1 MADDKIENAPEDN
14 HEDDDLQVAEGQ
26 DLTGKVEDQ
35 SILDE
40 LKDSYLNYAMSVI
53 VSRALPDVRDGLKP
67 SQRRILVAMNDLNLG
82 PRAKHRKC
90 AKIAGDTSGNYHPH
104 GEAVVYP
111 TLVRM
116 GQRWNMS
123 QTLIDPQGNFGSI
136 DGDPPAAMRY
146 TEARMTSAAS
156 DMLVDLKQDTVNFVV
171 NYDETMT
178 EPVVLPS
185 KFPNLLVNGS
195 TGIAVG
201 MATSMPPH
209 NPAEVCDALIRMVDN
224 PHCSLADIME
234 VMPGPDFPTGGVI
247 CGRKGI
253 MDGYKNGRGLVTM
266 RGKMRVEDR
275 KRKQVIIVDEI
286 PYQVVKSNIVTKIAE
301 CVNSGLIP
309 EISDV
314 RDESDR
320 KGLRIVIELRKDAD
334 SDIVINQLYKY
345 TQLQSTF
352 SIINIALVKGRP
364 QTLGMLDLLRLY
376 IEHRKEVITRRTIF
390 LLKKAKTRAHII
402 EGLLLALSDI
412 DEIIEIIKASASPAE
427 AKANLMK
434 KPLKLMEHNTLK
446 RLLPEEFVSEKSS
459 VDQYLTG
466 PQTDAILSM
475 QLQRLTGLE
484 VEKLA
489 KEFASLLDEIA
500 GYEAILNNEEL
511 LMDIIREDLQ
521 EMKDK
526 YSTPRR
532 SEITEGAGLEFDIED
547 LIPDEDAVVTIS
559 HNGYIKRMPIDTYRS
574 QGRGGRGIMG
584 GSAKDDDFIE
594 HLFIASTH
602 AYLCCFTNKGR
613 CHWLRVYNI
622 PEMSRQSRGRNL
634 ANLVEMEKEEKI
646 TEILP
651 VKDFE
656 EGFVV
661 FATRKGY
668 IKKTALSAYG
678 NIRKAGVN
686 AITLGDDD
694 DLIGT
699 RLIAGGEDIILGTA
713 GGMAIRFNES
723 NVREM
728 GRTARG
734 VRGIKLK
741 GSDVVVDMVTTG
753 QGASLLTVCE
763 KGFGKRTALEDY
775 RTQGRGGSGLINIKC
790 SERNG
795 NVIALKAVSDDDDLM
810 LISSRGII
818 MRTGLESLRDIGRN
832 TQGVKLIRLDEND
845 TVVAVARV
853 DRTDEEESE
862 TPEAVVEGAD
872 TQEAPEN
879 AEGPEDNTESGDSA
893 E

>member
-1 MADDKIENAPEDN
+1 MTDEVNDNKPEDIIPDPVL
-14 HEDDDLQVAEGQ
+14 EAAESEHIE
-26 DLTGKVEDQ
+26 GKVDDQ

-82 PRAKHRKC
+82 PRSKHRKC

-146 TEARMTSAAS
+146 TESRMTAAAS
-156 DMLVDLKQDTVNFVV
+156 DMLVDLKRDTVDYVM
-171 NYDETMT
+171 NYDETMS
-178 EPVVLPS
+178 EPTVLPS

-201 MATSMPPH
+201 MATSMAPH
-209 NPAEVCDALIRMVDN
+209 NPGEVCEALIRMVDN
-224 PHCSLADIME
+224 PDISLSDILE

-253 MDGYKNGRGLVTM
+253 LDGYKNGRGLLTL
-266 RGKMRVEDR
+266 RGKIRVEER
-275 KRKQVIIVDEI
+275 GRRQALIVDEI

-301 CVNSGLIP
+301 CVTSGLIP

-320 KGLRIVIELRKDAD
+320 NGLRIVVELRKDAD

-345 TQLQSTF
+345 TQLQNTF

-364 QTLGMLDLLRLY
+364 QTLGLLDLLRLY
-376 IEHRKEVITRRTIF
+376 IDHRKDVITRRTRY
-390 LLKKAKTRAHII
+390 LLRKAKARAHIV

-412 DEIIEIIKASASPAE
+412 DEIIEIIKRSANPAE
-427 AKANLMK
+427 AKRNLLA
-434 KPLKLMEHNTLK
+434 KPLRLMEHATLR
-446 RLLPEEFVSEKSS
+446 RLLPENFVQERSTQ
-459 VDQYLTG
+459 DQFLSG
-466 PQTDAILSM
+466 PQAEAILSM

-489 KEFASLLDEIA
+489 SEFAALLDEIS
-500 GYEAILNNEEL
+500 GYEAILNNEHL
-511 LMDIIREDLQ
+511 LMDVIREDLQ
-521 EMKDK
+521 EMRDK
-526 YSTPRR
+526 YNKPRR
-532 SEITEGAGLEFDIED
+532 SEITDSGIDFDIED
-547 LIPDEDAVVTIS
+547 LIPDEDVVVTIT

-574 QGRGGRGIMG
+574 QGRGGRGITG
-584 GSAKDDDFIE
+584 GNVKDGDFVE
-594 HLFIASTH
+594 HLFVASTH
-602 AYLCCFTNKGR
+602 AYLCCFTNMGR

-622 PEMSRQSRGRNL
+622 PSMSRQSSGRNL
-634 ANLVEMEKEEKI
+634 ANLLGMVEGEKI
-646 TEILP
+646 AEILP

-661 FATRKGY
+661 FATRRGY
-668 IKKTALSAYG
+668 VKKTALSAYG

-686 AITLGDDD
+686 AITLEDDD
-694 DLIGT
+694 ALIGT
-699 RLIAGGEDIILGTA
+699 RIISGGEDVVLGTSN
-713 GGMAIRFNES
+713 GMAIRFNES
-723 NVREM
+723 DVREM

-741 GSDVVVDMVTTG
+741 GDDVVVDMVTTG
-753 QGASLLTVCE
+753 SAPSLLTVCE
-763 KGFGKRTALEDY
+763 QGFGKRTSLEDY
-775 RTQGRGGSGLINIKC
+775 RSQGRGGSGLINIKC
-790 SERNG
+790 SDRNG
-795 NVIALKAVSDDDDLM
+795 KVVALKAVSDDDDIM
-810 LISSRGII
+810 IISLRGII
-818 MRTGLESLRDIGRN
+818 IRTGLESLRDIGRN
-832 TQGVKLIRLDEND
+832 TQGVKLIRLND
-845 TVVAVARV
+845 ADQVVAVARV
-853 DRTDEEESE
+853 EKTDEDDSETAEVSEES
-862 TPEAVVEGAD
+862 
-872 TQEAPEN
+872 
-879 AEGPEDNTESGDSA
+879 
-893 E
+893 

>member
-1 MADDKIENAPEDN
+1 MSDETNDNIPEEEVEGPDTDSEEFQHNPGKID
-14 HEDDDLQVAEGQ
+14 
-26 DLTGKVEDQ
+26 DQ

-82 PRAKHRKC
+82 PRSKHRKC

-123 QTLIDPQGNFGSI
+123 QTLVDPQGNFGSI

-146 TEARMTSAAS
+146 TEARMTAAAS
-156 DMLVDLKQDTVNFVV
+156 DMLVDLKRDTVDFVM

-178 EPVVLPS
+178 EPTVLPS

-201 MATSMPPH
+201 MATSMAPH
-209 NPAEVCDALIRMVDN
+209 NPAEVCDALIRMIDN
-224 PHCSLADIME
+224 PDVSLSDIME

-253 MDGYKNGRGLVTM
+253 LDGYKNGRGLLTL
-266 RGKMRVEDR
+266 RGKIRVEQK
-275 KRKQVIIVDEI
+275 KRKEVLIIEEI

-301 CVNSGLIP
+301 CVNTGLIP

-320 KGLRIVIELRKDAD
+320 NGLRIVVELKKDAD
-334 SDIVINQLYKY
+334 SDVVINQIYKY

-364 QTLGMLDLLRLY
+364 QTLGILELLRLY
-376 IEHRKEVITRRTIF
+376 IDHRKDVITRRTRY
-390 LLKKAKTRAHII
+390 LLRKAQTRAHIV

-412 DEIIEIIKASASPAE
+412 DEIIEIIKRSANPAD
-427 AKANLMK
+427 AKKNLMA
-434 KPLKLMEHNTLK
+434 KPLRFMEHATLK
-446 RLLPEEFVSEKSS
+446 RVLPEEFVNERSTQ
-459 VDQYLTG
+459 DQFLSG
-466 PQTDAILSM
+466 PQADAILAM

-489 KEFASLLDEIA
+489 NEFAALLEEIA
-500 GYEAILNNEEL
+500 GYEAILKNEYM

-526 YSTPRR
+526 YKIPRR
-532 SEITEGAGLEFDIED
+532 SEITDSGVDFDIED
-547 LIPDEDAVVTIS
+547 LIPDDDVVVTIT
-559 HNGYIKRMPIDTYRS
+559 HNGYIKRMPTDTYRS
-574 QGRGGRGIMG
+574 QGRGGRGITG
-584 GSAKDDDFIE
+584 GNVKDGDFVE

-622 PEMSRQSRGRNL
+622 PSMSRQSAGRNL
-634 ANLVEMEKEEKI
+634 ANLIEMEKDEKI
-646 TEILP
+646 AEILP
-651 VKDFE
+651 VRDFE
-656 EGFVV
+656 EGFII
-661 FATRKGY
+661 FATRRGY
-668 IKKTALSAYG
+668 VKKTALSAYG

-686 AITLGDDD
+686 AITLEDDD

-699 RLIAGGEDIILGTA
+699 RIIAGGEDVVLGTSN
-713 GGMAIRFNES
+713 GMAIRFNEAD
-723 NVREM
+723 VREM

-741 GSDVVVDMVTTG
+741 GDDVVVDMVTTG
-753 QGASLLTVCE
+753 KAPSLMTVCE
-763 KGFGKRTALEDY
+763 KGFGKKTALDDY

-795 NVIALKAVSDDDDLM
+795 KVVALKAVNDDDDIM
-810 LISSRGII
+810 IISSRGII
-818 MRTGLESLRDIGRN
+818 MRMGLDALRDIGRN
-832 TQGVKLIRLDEND
+832 TQGVKLIKLNSDDN
-845 TVVAVARV
+845 VVAVARV
-853 DRTDEEESE
+853 EKSDDDDAEQTDAVDQPDS
-862 TPEAVVEGAD
+862 PEAD
-872 TQEAPEN
+872 N
-879 AEGPEDNTESGDSA
+879 AEQSGSSENTEGS
-893 E
+893 EN